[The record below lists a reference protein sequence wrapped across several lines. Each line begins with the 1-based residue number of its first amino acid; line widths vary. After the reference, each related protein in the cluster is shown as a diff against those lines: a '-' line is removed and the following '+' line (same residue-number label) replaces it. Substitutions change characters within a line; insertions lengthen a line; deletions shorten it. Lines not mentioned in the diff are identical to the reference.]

1 MTAKKRSYTKIA
13 LTLSICLM
21 LLWGILGATT
31 SLAWFTDTSPVQKNV
46 FNVGELDLVVSHKR
60 EDGKYYEIDSTT
72 TIFDDEALYEPGYVQ
87 VVYLRVENRGEIPF
101 DYRSALMINDY
112 TPAYNVFGSKFN
124 LQDHLRF
131 GVVSAETEAELIELV
146 KNRILAKGQ
155 ASHDLSGIA
164 NLPAG
169 KYTTDVQSLN
179 VREEHY
185 LALIVRMPEEV
196 GNIANYRGND
206 VPTVKLGLSVNASQK
221 GTPVE

>member
-1 MTAKKRSYTKIA
+1 MTAKKRSCTKIA

-46 FNVGELDLVVSHKR
+46 FNIGELDLVVSHKQ
-60 EDGKYYEIDSTT
+60 EDGKYHEIDATT

-87 VVYLRVENRGEIPF
+87 VVYLKVENRGDIPF

-112 TPAYNVFGSKFN
+112 TPAYNVFGRKFN

-146 KNRILAKGQ
+146 ETRVLAKGQ
-155 ASHDLSGIA
+155 APHELSSIA
-164 NLPAG
+164 DLPAG
-169 KYTTDVQSLN
+169 KYTTDVRSLD
-179 VREEHY
+179 VDKEHY

-196 GNIANYRGND
+196 GNVANYRGND
-206 VPTVKLGLSVNASQK
+206 VPTVKLGLSVNASQQ